1 MSWSLNTR
9 MTPWMKRS
17 EWLTINRT
25 RERERT
31 DTQRRRRGSDGRV
44 SEEDRSGGCAGLLRE
59 VHEKAPRS
67 SCFWHRFRRT
77 RCCFCFLA
85 SHRPHVG
92 LDWVGGWVTHRLS
105 TPHELQRERI
115 LVASLIHSS
124 SNLLLSVDLR
134 LVEPSRRPLIHSRAQ
149 LRHHHLLFDA
159 RFEWKARVLLS

>member
-1 MSWSLNTR
+1 MLWSLNTR

-67 SCFWHRFRRT
+67 SGFLHRFRRT
-77 RCCFCFLA
+77 RCCFCSLA

-92 LDWVGGWVTHRLS
+92 LDWVGGWGLGYPSSERRFS
-105 TPHELQRERI
+105 PHGLQRERI
-115 LVASLIHSS
+115 LVASLIH
-124 SNLLLSVDLR
+124 
-134 LVEPSRRPLIHSRAQ
+134 IHSFIHRAIYYY
-149 LRHHHLLFDA
+149 
-159 RFEWKARVLLS
+159 LSTCG